1 MSSRTANALAMVVII
16 ASIAGVRFLD
26 PEPLVRLRLLAH
38 DMFQRI
44 APRTVD
50 PDFPVRIVDIDA
62 ESLAAL
68 GRWPWPR
75 DLLANLVDR
84 LGELGAVVVAFD
96 FVFPEPEAD
105 PVVVLRQ
112 SMKDDPA
119 ARELLDRLPAR
130 PSGDARFADAIR
142 RGNVVLGAIGQ
153 SGSEPTVPPAPA
165 AFALLGS
172 DPARHL
178 PSFGSATL
186 NTAAVNEAAL
196 GIGSLNWL
204 PESDQ
209 IVRKVPL
216 VVRFGGELYPSLVA
230 DTVRLVQGASTIAV
244 RSSTSGAEGG
254 FGIESGITS
263 VRIGGVRIPTD
274 ASGQVWLAFSFHD
287 PMRFV
292 SARKVLDGTVPREDV
307 AGRIVLVGTSAP
319 GLFDLRA
326 TPLDAVAA
334 GVEVHAQ
341 AIEQILQGR
350 FLYRPDFAT
359 GLEIVLTVIG
369 SIALAWLIYLVGA
382 FAGAAI
388 GAVAVA
394 IVLGVSGIGY
404 FDQGLLIDPTFPIIG
419 LTAVYIFGS
428 GFLYFRTERER
439 DRVREAFGHYLAPS
453 LVERLAKEPERL
465 QLGGETRQLTVLFSD
480 VRGFTSIAET
490 YRDNPADLI
499 ALMNRLLTPLTDAI
513 TASGGT
519 IDKYMGDAIMA
530 FWNAPLDDPDHSRH
544 ACEVSLEM
552 ITRLEA
558 LNVERA
564 LESLR
569 EGGQPAAALH
579 LGIGIATGNA
589 IVGNMG
595 SQMRFDYSAL
605 GDAVNLA
612 SRLEGLTA
620 SYGVSNLV
628 SDLACRDGAGALEV
642 LEVDLVRVKGRTRP
656 DRIWTILHPMEN
668 GRAERF
674 RELFA
679 QALAAYRREEWEAAQ
694 RLFEQARSADEMH
707 GLSRLA
713 DMFAGRCRAFASH
726 PPHPG
731 WDGVWNC
738 EKG

>member
-1 MSSRTANALAMVVII
+1 MSSRSAYALAMAVII
-16 ASIAGVRFLD
+16 SSIAGLRLLD
-26 PEPLVRLRLLAH
+26 PEPLVRLRLLAY
-38 DMFQRI
+38 DMFQRL

-50 PDFPVRIVDIDA
+50 PNYPVRIVDIDA
-62 ESLAAL
+62 ASLAAL

-75 DLLANLVDR
+75 ELLGRLVDR

-96 FVFPEPEAD
+96 FVFPEPEPD
-105 PVVVLRQ
+105 PVIVLRQ

-119 ARELLDRLPAR
+119 ASALLDKLPAHT
-130 PSGDARFADAIR
+130 SGDARFAEAIR

-153 SGSEPTVPPAPA
+153 AGTGPVPPAPT

-172 DPARHL
+172 DPGRHV
-178 PSFGSATL
+178 PAFGSATL

-196 GIGSLNWL
+196 GVGSLNWL

-230 DTVRLVQGASTIAV
+230 DTVRLAQGASTIVV
-244 RSSTSGAEGG
+244 RSATASAEGG
-254 FGIESGITS
+254 FGVESGITS
-263 VRIGGVRIPTD
+263 VRIGDARIPTD
-274 ASGQVWLAFSFHD
+274 ATGQAWLAFSFHD

-292 SARKVLDGTVPREDV
+292 SAKRVLDGTIAGDDI

-350 FLYRPDFAT
+350 FLFRPDYAT
-359 GLEIVLTVIG
+359 GLEIVLTVLG
-369 SIALAWLIYLVGA
+369 SVVLASLIYLVGA
-382 FAGAAI
+382 FAGAGLGAL
-388 GAVAVA
+388 AVAT
-394 IVLGVSGIGY
+394 VLGTSAVGY
-404 FDQGLLIDPTFPIIG
+404 FDQGLLIDPTFPILG

-428 GFLYFRTERER
+428 GFLYLRTERER

-453 LVERLAKEPERL
+453 LVERLAREPERL

-530 FWNAPLDDPDHSRH
+530 FWNAPLDDPEHSRH

-552 ITRLEA
+552 IARLEA
-558 LNVERA
+558 LNAERA

-569 EGGQPAAALH
+569 EGREPAAALH

-595 SQMRFDYSAL
+595 SRMRFDYSAL

-612 SRLEGLTA
+612 SRIEGLTA
-620 SYGVSNLV
+620 VYHVSNLV

-642 LEVDLVRVKGRTRP
+642 LEVDVVRVKGRKRP
-656 DRIWTILHPMEN
+656 DRIWTIL
-668 GRAERF
+668 GRSEAEARAGCF
-674 RELFA
+674 REQYA
-679 QALAAYRREEWEAAQ
+679 AALAAYRRREWEAA
-694 RLFEQARSADEMH
+694 RSLFERAGEAGAEI
-707 GLSRLA
+707 GLKGLA
-713 DMFAGRCRAFASH
+713 EMFASRCAALAAR
-726 PPHPG
+726 PPHAD
-731 WDGVWNC
+731 WDGVWDC